1 MNLLNHATCSQ
12 RRSSLLPAL
21 SLLVI
26 GFIAHADLLA
36 ESNGGKMQFAVI
48 GDMPYDA
55 SQKRQFVNLMKDID
69 ASDAGFVVHV
79 GDYWSDGKIWKEDSK
94 GLPPCGDETYQDRL
108 NEAENSVH
116 PFIITPGDNDWTD
129 CYRAK
134 PRAYDPLERL
144 AKLRRMFFA
153 GDSSLGQHKLQLVR
167 ESSRKKYSNFS
178 ENARW
183 SYGGVTFAT
192 LHMVGSNN
200 NLGRSPEMDKEY
212 EERNT
217 ANLKWLDETFAAAKR
232 NGSIAVMLL
241 SQANPQF
248 ETTWTATAQRRYLL
262 GGLDIK
268 PPQDK
273 RQTGFDDFI
282 RALEGHVLDFG
293 KPVTYVH
300 GDTHTFRIDKPL
312 YGSISRRMIENF
324 TRVETFGYPD
334 THWVQITIDP
344 EDPNVFRFEP
354 RIVKSNRVEH

>member
-1 MNLLNHATCSQ
+1 MNLRTPESNPTRMVA
-12 RRSSLLPAL
+12 LLPAIVL
-21 SLLVI
+21 LAVSL
-26 GFIAHADLLA
+26 FAPADLQA
-36 ESNGGKMQFAVI
+36 ESRTGTLEFAVI

-55 SQKRQFVNLMKDID
+55 SQKQQFANLTKEFG
-69 ASDAGFVVHV
+69 AAKLGFVVHA
-79 GDYWSDGKIWKEDSK
+79 GDYWSDGKIWKENSK

-108 NEAENSVH
+108 SMAEKSVH

-129 CYRAK
+129 CYRAR

-153 GDSSLGQHKLQLVR
+153 GDSSLGQHKLKLVR
-167 ESSRKKYSNFS
+167 QSQNKNSAKFS

-183 SYGGVTFAT
+183 TWGGVTFAT

-200 NLGRSPEMDKEY
+200 NLGRTPEMDKEY

-217 ANLKWLDETFAAAKR
+217 ANLKWLDKTFAAARR
-232 NGSIAVMLL
+232 NGSRAVMIFA
-241 SQANPQF
+241 QANPQF
-248 ETTWTATAQRRYLL
+248 ETTWTATAQRRYML
-262 GGLDIK
+262 GGMGIK
-268 PPQDK
+268 PPKEK

-293 KPVTYVH
+293 KPVAYVH

-334 THWVQITIDP
+334 THWVRVTIDP
-344 EDPNVFRFEP
+344 EDPNVFRFRPE
-354 RIVKSNRVEH
+354 IVERNRVDH